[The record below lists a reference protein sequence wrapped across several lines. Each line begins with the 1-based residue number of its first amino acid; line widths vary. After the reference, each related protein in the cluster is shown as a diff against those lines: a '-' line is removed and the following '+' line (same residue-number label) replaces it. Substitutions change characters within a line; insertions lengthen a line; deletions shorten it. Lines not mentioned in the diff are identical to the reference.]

1 MQDVTPIHPSLRWQ
15 SRFVEY
21 GGLAVATVCFAAAI
35 CAAARAFYLA
45 EEHSLSLAMFA
56 LLVAVGGSFTWLGCQ
71 IVLAIAAWLERA
83 RALSSTLGSHPPDS
97 DPSPRPLPRD
107 SRC

>member
-1 MQDVTPIHPSLRWQ
+1 MQDVTPIHPSLRWR

-45 EEHSLSLAMFA
+45 EEHSLSLAVFA
-56 LLVAVGGSFTWLGCQ
+56 LLVAVGGSFTWLGSR

-83 RALSSTLGSHPPDS
+83 RALSSTLGSLPPDS